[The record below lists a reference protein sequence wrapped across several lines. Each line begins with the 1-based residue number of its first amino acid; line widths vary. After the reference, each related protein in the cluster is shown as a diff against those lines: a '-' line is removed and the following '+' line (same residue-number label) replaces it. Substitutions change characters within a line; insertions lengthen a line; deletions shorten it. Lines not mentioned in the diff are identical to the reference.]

1 MPPKV
6 HLESYLTV
14 EELKARY
21 RQAQDMVEARR
32 WQLLQLV
39 AQNWT
44 IKRAAEVVGLNY
56 DYAKEIVKRYNLEGP
71 PSVKNRSRERQ
82 PPPPRSLL
90 TLEQQE
96 ELQKILEGPAPD
108 GGTWSGPKVARW
120 IAERT
125 GRDWIWPQRGWEYL
139 KRLKE
144 QDEA

>member
-6 HLESYLTV
+6 HLESYLTA

-21 RQAQDMVEARR
+21 RQSQDMVEARR

-39 AQNWT
+39 AQDWT
-44 IKRAAEVVGLNY
+44 IKRASEVVGLNY
-56 DYAKEIVKRYNLEGP
+56 DYAKEIVRRYNLEGP

-90 TLEQQE
+90 TPEQQE

-144 QDEA
+144 PDES